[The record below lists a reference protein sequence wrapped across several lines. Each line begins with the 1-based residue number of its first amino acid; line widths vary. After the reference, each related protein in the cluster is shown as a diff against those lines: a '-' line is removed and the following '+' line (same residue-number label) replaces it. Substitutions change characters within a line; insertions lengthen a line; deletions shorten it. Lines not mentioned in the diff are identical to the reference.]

1 MSNVAVIIVRIV
13 FISLFFFYCLL
24 LNHSFPTNPNKIT
37 NCFKLF
43 LFYLQ
48 LYKLHLLN
56 AFVYFWI
63 FEHSGGYDNESIA
76 MTAMCA
82 TFYFWCRSLRG
93 KSDTDPSWLFGIITG
108 IAYIYMVAAWG
119 GYIFVLNMIAFHAL
133 VLVALGKYSKAT
145 QEQL

>member
-1 MSNVAVIIVRIV
+1 MRSSI
-13 FISLFFFYCLL
+13 LD
-24 LNHSFPTNPNKIT
+24 
-37 NCFKLF
+37 
-43 LFYLQ
+43 
-48 LYKLHLLN
+48 
-56 AFVYFWI
+56 FWN
-63 FEHSGGYDNESIA
+63 SGGYDNESIA

-133 VLVALGKYSKAT
+133 VLVALGKYSKAK
-145 QEQL
+145 L

>member
-1 MSNVAVIIVRIV
+1 MRSSI
-13 FISLFFFYCLL
+13 FD
-24 LNHSFPTNPNKIT
+24 
-37 NCFKLF
+37 
-43 LFYLQ
+43 
-48 LYKLHLLN
+48 
-56 AFVYFWI
+56 FWN
-63 FEHSGGYDNESIA
+63 SGGYDNESIA